1 MLKRLLCGLCWLPFS
16 LLADDKNPVAT
27 GTFPGPKYS
36 TELAALASPVN
47 NQADFLRWA
56 QANKALLGMS
66 EQSDIALK
74 AAITESN
81 GYSLYRIQQTINS
94 LDVFGHQTV
103 MLFLHG
109 QPVSAHQNTT
119 ALTADAPLDLATWQS
134 VVQQTLKQQQI
145 SYDGTLHIKPLY
157 WPQED
162 KLTAA
167 AQVDGQLRYQQI
179 DYPYT
184 LFISANGEV
193 LHKLPTRLQ
202 FSYKL
207 IDADQM
213 CSRMGYSDPT
223 TVDRL
228 LQLANVYTSRYTP
241 ASSAAEAST
250 AASKK
255 LATLFDQVS
264 LFMAEHFGSAQYDPV
279 DESIVFAF
287 VGSKMFHYQQGSSV
301 SCVGRNDNSNA
312 FFGVVTNAYGEYVG
326 LVQVH
331 SPLLQN
337 PEVIMHELAHGI
349 IAFSSELIYQ
359 DEPGALN
366 EAFGDIAGVSFVAWL
381 NNRLDAPAQSDWA
394 LRLVNEVIRDFRA
407 PRRANNNPDH
417 YLDRYVGSKDHG
429 GVHINSSIVN
439 HAFYLLAEGGQHR
452 RLGGIEVPK
461 IGVSKAL
468 KLWHYASTNIM
479 TPTSDFRDARY
490 AVAEAAEIIYG
501 KYSAERT
508 AVHKAFDAV
517 GIKGSWSENI
527 PPKPVPK
534 AEPNPEPKAEP
545 VPMPKPLPKTELPP
559 AGPDNKVPPSKP
571 LPPSSPTSDATAIQF
586 GVVITGLLLCYGLW
600 LLIKRARPGQ
610 QVQSQYQAYQY
621 AAAPAADIAA
631 EALPAQQP
639 LLYLHTPTQR
649 FALSQAQLQTGVSVG
664 RSTDAGITL
673 NHPSVSSKH
682 LRIFQRNK
690 QLFIEDCNSSYGT
703 KLDGKAL
710 AAHSAVKVTL
720 PVRISLADLD
730 CLLSANDSRPVGD
743 VATPASNDTAVSQ
756 LRLKMGARQ
765 LTLNSAKLNAKPF
778 SLGRAADNNCEISHA
793 AVSSHHGCIFYAD
806 QKWFYKDLG
815 SSYGSAIKHQQQLV
829 KVVAG
834 KAVPLDGVAELYL
847 ADFCITI
854 EYDDDDGVVTL

>member
-1 MLKRLLCGLCWLPFS
+1 MLMRWLCWLCWLPFT
-16 LLADDKNPVAT
+16 LLADDRDPIT
-27 GTFPGPKYS
+27 SGSLPGPQYS
-36 TELAALASPVN
+36 TEMAALASPVN
-47 NQADFLRWA
+47 NQADFVRWA
-56 QANKALLGMS
+56 LANKAMLGMS
-66 EQSDIALK
+66 EQSDIRLK
-74 AAITESN
+74 AAITEPN

-94 LDVFGHQTV
+94 LDVFGHHSV
-103 MLFLHG
+103 LLFLDG
-109 QPVSAHQNTT
+109 QPVSAHKNTT
-119 ALTADAPLDLATWQS
+119 ALPADVPLDLPTWQA
-134 VVQQTLKQQQI
+134 VVQQTLAQQQL
-145 SYDGTLHIKPLY
+145 SYAGDLHIKPVY
-157 WPQED
+157 WRQDD
-162 KLTAA
+162 KLAA
-167 AQVDGQLRYQQI
+167 AAKVDGQLSYQQV
-179 DYPYT
+179 DYPFT

-207 IDADQM
+207 IDVDQM

-223 TVDRL
+223 TVDKL
-228 LQLANVYTSRYTP
+228 LQLANVYNARYAP
-241 ASSAAEAST
+241 ADSVAEAST
-250 AASKK
+250 AASKQ

-301 SCVGRNDNSNA
+301 SCVGRGDNSNA
-312 FFGVVTNAYGEYVG
+312 FFAVVTNAYGDYVG

-359 DEPGALN
+359 DESGALN

-381 NNRLDAPAQSDWA
+381 NNRLDAPVASDWA
-394 LRLVNEVIRDFRA
+394 LRLINEVIRDFRA

-461 IGVSKAL
+461 LGMQKAL
-468 KLWHYASTNIM
+468 KLWHYASANIM

-501 KYSAERT
+501 KYSPERT

-527 PPKPVPK
+527 PPKPTPK
-534 AEPNPEPKAEP
+534 VEPKAEP
-545 VPMPKPLPKTELPP
+545 TPVPEPKPVPKAELPP
-559 AGPDNKVPPSKP
+559 AGPDIKVPPAKSV
-571 LPPSSPTSDATAIQF
+571 PPSSPAADSAAIQL
-586 GVVITGLLLCYGLW
+586 GVAIAGLLLCYGLW

-610 QVQSQYQAYQY
+610 AVQSQYQAYQY
-621 AAAPAADIAA
+621 AAAPAPDIAVA
-631 EALPAQQP
+631 AVSAQPP

-649 FALSQAQLQTGVSVG
+649 FALSQAQLQAEVSVG
-664 RSTDAGITL
+664 RGTDANITL
-673 NHPSVSSKH
+673 NHASVSTQH

-690 QLFIEDCNSSYGT
+690 QIFIEDCGSSYGT
-703 KLDGKAL
+703 KIDGKAVS
-710 AAHSAVKVTL
+710 AYSAVKVTL
-720 PVRISLADLD
+720 PVSITLADFE
-730 CLLSANDSRPVGD
+730 CLLSASDSMAGAERPEHNE
-743 VATPASNDTAVSQ
+743 TTVSQ

-778 SLGRAADNNCEISHA
+778 SLGRAADNNCEIAHP
-793 AVSSHHGCIFYAD
+793 AVSSHHGCIFYAK
-806 QKWFYKDLG
+806 QQWFYQDLG
-815 SSYGSAIKHQQQLV
+815 SSYGSAIKRHQQLV
-829 KVVAG
+829 KLEAG
-834 KAVPLDGVAELYL
+834 KAVPLDSVAELYL
-847 ADFCITI
+847 ADFCIVI
-854 EYDDDDGVVTL
+854 ENCSTDGVVTL